1 LEQYGPPYSFSED
14 MNTEELK
21 NILDTAELQAK
32 YWTKDYHF
40 DHRVYLN
47 ACKRLKEILK
57 NKK

>member
-1 LEQYGPPYSFSED
+1 